1 MKWGIVV
8 ELRYAFARF
17 IVVVVIATLW
27 AVPSRA
33 SIQTFDISSLAG
45 FTTNGIAGTG
55 GNGIVFMSPVYSV
68 QPNSTVD
75 FGTAFLL
82 PDEIDGRTGC
92 FLFNSCFSQYSFRF
106 DFLSRP
112 EDGLTTAPFE
122 SDGTFDFVFCDNGV
136 CPPATIRLTF
146 GIPSDIHAIQFLFQG
161 TELAIAAPV
170 PEPSTWAMLLLGFA
184 GLSLARRCRARTAA
198 SA

>member
-1 MKWGIVV
+1 MRIAS
-8 ELRYAFARF
+8 LIIAA
-17 IVVVVIATLW
+17 IIATLCS
-27 AVPSRA
+27 VPSRA
-33 SIQTFDISSLAG
+33 SVQNFDISSLAG
-45 FTTNGIAGTG
+45 FTTNGVAGTG

-68 QPNSTVD
+68 QPNSIVD
-75 FGTAFLL
+75 FGTAFLY

-92 FLFNSCFSQYSFRF
+92 DIFNSCFSQYSFRF
-106 DFLSRP
+106 DFLARP

-122 SDGTFDFVFCDNGV
+122 SDGTLDFVFCDNSV
-136 CPPATIRLTF
+136 CPPAEIRLTF

-184 GLSLARRCRARTAA
+184 GLGLAGFRHSRANAA
-198 SA
+198 

>member
-1 MKWGIVV
+1 MRIASLIV
-8 ELRYAFARF
+8 A
-17 IVVVVIATLW
+17 VIAALW

-33 SIQTFDISSLAG
+33 SVQYFDISSLAG
-45 FTTNGIAGTG
+45 FTTNGVAGTG

-68 QPNSTVD
+68 RPNSIVD
-75 FGTAFLL
+75 FGTAFLY

-92 FLFNSCFSQYSFRF
+92 DFFNSCYSQYAFRF
-106 DFLSRP
+106 DLLTRP

-122 SDGTFDFVFCDNGV
+122 SEGTFSFVFCDNGV
-136 CPPATIRLTF
+136 CPPGEIRLTF
-146 GIPSDIHAIQFLFQG
+146 GIPSEIHAIQFLFQG

-184 GLSLARRCRARTAA
+184 GLGLVRYRRGLAKA
-198 SA
+198 S